1 MLVQLSISNFAI
13 IRHLDITLGPG
24 LNILSGE
31 TGAGKSIII
40 NAVNLIL
47 GARASSDLIRSGCNE
62 ARVEALFNLPENRL
76 LKETLTELGFPFDG
90 ELLIKRTLYREGRN
104 RILINGS
111 MATLQMLSRLGVLLI
126 SISGQHEHQLL
137 LNPENHL
144 YVLDDF
150 GGLSDERWTLSVAF
164 EKYQN
169 LKRKINALE
178 NEIRQVRERE
188 ELTRFQMQ
196 EIDRAEVSPNEE
208 ESLINEKRRLQN
220 AEELLTVASEGY
232 QELYEIDGSVLATIS
247 RHARRLEKG
256 AAADPGLSA
265 IRDSLAEIEVKLEDA
280 AFSLRDFRDS
290 IEMDPVKL
298 EALTERLELLNMLKR
313 KYGPNLEDVIKFRD
327 NLASTVS
334 DLEHK
339 EEDLSQMAKE
349 RKALEADMIARAESL
364 SNRRKQTAGKFA
376 KAVEKELKQLH
387 MQDTRFQVNFYSS
400 AEKLESSGEG
410 NVEAIGAD
418 GIDRLEFMISPNVGE
433 ELRPLAKIASG
444 GELSRVML
452 AVKTILARAGSVE
465 TIIFDEVDS
474 GISGATAEVVG
485 EKLLALSSYGQV
497 VCITHLPQIASQ
509 GKTHFL
515 VKKQVFDGRTQAT
528 IAGLDP
534 ESRVLEIARLLGGR
548 SITSSAVARAREMLG

>member
-62 ARVEALFNLPENRL
+62 ARVEALFSLPDNRF

-111 MATLQMLSRLGVLLI
+111 IATLQMLSRLGVLLI

-144 YVLDDF
+144 YVLDEF
-150 GGLSDERWTLSVAF
+150 GGLSDERQTLSETF
-164 EKYQN
+164 GQYQN
-169 LKRKINALE
+169 LKREINALE

-208 ESLINEKRRLQN
+208 ETLINEKRRLQN
-220 AEELLTVASEGY
+220 AEELLTIVSEGY

-265 IRDSLAEIEVKLEDA
+265 IRDSLADIEVKLEDA

-298 EALTERLELLNMLKR
+298 EDLTERLELLNMLKR
-313 KYGPNLEDVIKFRD
+313 KYGPTLEDVIKFRD
-327 NLASTVS
+327 NLAYTVS

-339 EEDLSQMAKE
+339 EEKLAQMAKE
-349 RKALEADMIARAESL
+349 RNALEAAMTTRAESL
-364 SNRRKQTAGKFA
+364 SNRRKQTAGKFT
-376 KAVEKELKQLH
+376 KAVENELKQLH

-485 EKLLALSSYGQV
+485 EKLLALSGYGQV

-515 VKKQVFDGRTQAT
+515 VKKQVSDGRTQAT

-534 ESRVLEIARLLGGR
+534 EGRVLEIARLLGGR
-548 SITSSAVARAREMLG
+548 SITSSAMARAREMLG